1 MPNQKFAAPS
11 DVPGRAAR
19 RIAAD
24 ILDGVLHKPR
34 TLDDQL
40 DGAAA
45 HPGLK
50 ALSDRDRALMRRLV
64 ATILRRLGTLG
75 HVLSRLLDKG
85 IPSDAPRAQS
95 ALLIGAA
102 QILWMDVPDHAAV
115 DLSVRLVQSDRRASR
130 YAGLVNAVL
139 RRCAREGQ
147 ALVEEVKS
155 QLLDI
160 PPWLLARWTAHYGDA
175 TAKQ

>member
-1 MPNQKFAAPS
+1 MKPSRFAPPAEI
-11 DVPGRAAR
+11 PGLATR

-24 ILDGVLHKPR
+24 ILDGVLHKR
-34 TLDDQL
+34 RMLDDQL

-50 ALSDRDRALMRRLV
+50 ALADRDRALTRRLV
-64 ATILRRLGTLG
+64 ATILRRLGTLQF
-75 HVLSRLLDKG
+75 VLSRLLEKG

-95 ALLIGAA
+95 ALMIGAA

-115 DLSVRLVQSDRRASR
+115 DLSVRLVQSDRRATK

-139 RRCAREGQ
+139 
-147 ALVEEVKS
+147 
-155 QLLDI
+155 
-160 PPWLLARWTAHYGDA
+160 
-175 TAKQ
+175 